1 MAFICVGIVAVPITT
16 TVVGSIQHE
25 TRTEPTFGKVFTT
38 TWTHERTMSNPD
50 DVLEALASL
59 PSFHHPTATEDGDR
73 VARYYDDT
81 GRNELHSE
89 TGERHQASD
98 GEVPRNARWGVE
110 WSADGDR
117 VFFRLDEDGN
127 EQNDVHAIDVD
138 GPTAGETEPVIEM
151 DGQVSLADVGDDGD
165 TLLLGSTRD
174 GQMNLYRHDLAA
186 DETEKI
192 TDYERAAFGGLLS
205 PDCERI
211 AYATNEP
218 DDFDNMDAYVA
229 DSDGSNPRNL
239 EIGETGAESAPADW
253 GARWRA
259 PARLRQ
265 HRGRRALWRV
275 RSRGRGT

>member
-1 MAFICVGIVAVPITT
+1 
-16 TVVGSIQHE
+16 
-25 TRTEPTFGKVFTT
+25 
-38 TWTHERTMSNPD
+38 MSDPD
-50 DVLEALASL
+50 DVFEALASL

-239 EIGETGAESAPADW
+239 EIGETGADRPRRLGGPMASACSSPTTPRTS
-253 GARWRA
+253 GAVACTISGTRHVAPRA
-259 PARLRQ
+259 AE
-265 HRGRRALWRV
+265 RGVKRPVRRA
-275 RSRGRGT
+275 TT